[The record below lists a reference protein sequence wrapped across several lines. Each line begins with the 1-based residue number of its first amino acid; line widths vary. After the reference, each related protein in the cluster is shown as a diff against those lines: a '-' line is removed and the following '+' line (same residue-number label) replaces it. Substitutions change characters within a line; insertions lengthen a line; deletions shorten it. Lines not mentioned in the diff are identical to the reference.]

1 MTESS
6 IDIQEMNDDKSE
18 NLLLGMAFSN
28 EKVIDKLQDIYDFL
42 NEKEITSD
50 DFQDS
55 FISRFYQKLDSM
67 GSIQIG
73 DKQKQELMCMFFGKH
88 QNSREDIK
96 NQLLAHS
103 EDIVSFRKRELE
115 DKGLL
120 LFFMEAVIA
129 EKINIDDIHYD
140 TLSQA
145 KTDKEELTNLV
156 VDMIVDGLGYF
167 KQEIAL
173 LMESYKGFADKY
185 LSVNDN
191 YLSNQELERFK
202 NLFLDIFNNLFIYIT
217 IQDDVKE
224 QIAEINKRIENGVV
238 LN

>member
-1 MTESS
+1 
-6 IDIQEMNDDKSE
+6 
-18 NLLLGMAFSN
+18 
-28 EKVIDKLQDIYDFL
+28 
-42 NEKEITSD
+42 
-50 DFQDS
+50 
-55 FISRFYQKLDSM
+55 
-67 GSIQIG
+67 
-73 DKQKQELMCMFFGKH
+73 MFFGKP

-120 LFFMEAVIA
+120 LFFMEVVIA
-129 EKINIDDIHYD
+129 EKININDIHYD

-145 KTDKEELTNLV
+145 KTDKKELTNLV

-202 NLFLDIFNNLFIYIT
+202 NLFLDIFNNLFIYVT

-224 QIAEINKRIENGVV
+224 QIAEINKRIESDVV